1 MPPGTPVQVFSPFS
15 SSWVSGFDV
24 ATADEDC
31 YEVRR
36 RSDDTVLPA
45 TFHVDDLSVSVLAAM
60 RFPPC
65 RNTRIRE
72 QRRCIRMSD
81 RLRELRPEQRR

>member
-1 MPPGTPVQVFSPFS
+1 MTLHLNQPLPPGTPVQVFSHFS

-24 ATADEDC
+24 ATAGEDC

-45 TFHVDDLSVSVLAAM
+45 TFHVDDL
-60 RFPPC
+60 R
-65 RNTRIRE
+65 T
-72 QRRCIRMSD
+72 D
-81 RLRELRPEQRR
+81 HRPAP

>member
-31 YEVRR
+31 HEVRR
-36 RSDDTVLPA
+36 RSDDTA
-45 TFHVDDLSVSVLAAM
+45 RDL
-60 RFPPC
+60 PC
-65 RNTRIRE
+65 RW
-72 QRRCIRMSD
+72 
-81 RLRELRPEQRR
+81 PEGRASVGAV